1 MCEEKEMRFC
11 GIDASSKKTGI
22 CLLIDGKLSDYKLLD
37 FSSYSD
43 TEERMRLMCNA
54 LLKQLSKYNPDCL
67 YIEDSWNAM
76 NVEVTKLLTRI
87 MGVTYAWCLAKNRE
101 WHSILPSQWRKHC
114 GINQGKKKRQELKQ
128 ASIDYVK
135 DKYDLDVN
143 DDVADSIALA
153 DGVCNYYMS
162 LQDE

>member
-1 MCEEKEMRFC
+1 MRFC

-37 FSSYSD
+37 FSSYTD
-43 TEERMRLMCNA
+43 TEERMELMCKE
-54 LLKQLSKYNPDCL
+54 LLKQLSLYDPECL

-101 WHSILPSQWRKHC
+101 WHSILPSQWRKYC
-114 GINQGKKKRQELKQ
+114 GITQGKKKRKELKQ

-135 DKYDLDVN
+135 DKYNIDVG
-143 DDVADSIALA
+143 DDEADSIALA

-162 LQDE
+162 LQEE

>member
-1 MCEEKEMRFC
+1 MRFC

-22 CLLIDGKLSDYKLLD
+22 CLLIDGQLSDYKLLD
-37 FSSYSD
+37 YSSISD
-43 TEERMRLMCNA
+43 REERMKLMCTA
-54 LLKQLSKYNPDCL
+54 LLKQLSEYNPDFVA
-67 YIEDSWNAM
+67 IEDSWNAK

-87 MGVTYAWCLAKNRE
+87 MGVTYAWCLSKKRD
-101 WHSILPSQWRKHC
+101 WDSILPPQWRKYC
-114 GINQGKKKRQELKQ
+114 GIDQSKKKRQELKQ

-135 DKYDLDVN
+135 QKYNIDVN

-162 LQDE
+162 LQEVNNG